1 MTSIRI
7 LCAILGV
14 GVSGLAAA
22 EAKIYDVDPRYRE
35 EVVEALNQVFNR
47 QHLNPGSRASISVLP
62 TGQILIDAS
71 TSRHVEITGILNSIA
86 QRGVSETPT
95 AMLRYWVLQGEP
107 NGNGTALPSML
118 EPVVDELR
126 AALGDLNFSIL
137 ETASLV
143 TTSGKESL
151 SESETLE
158 ILQRLTINGESLNGN
173 IILGHE
179 QLELMAEISMDRGDF
194 LVLGDSMIQVDE
206 NTRGVLAFVVH
217 WVGQD

>member
-7 LCAILGV
+7 LCAVLGL
-14 GVSGLAAA
+14 GISGLAAA
-22 EAKIYDVDPRYRE
+22 EAKIYDVDSRYRD
-35 EVVEALNQVFNR
+35 EVVEALNQVFNGE
-47 QHLNPGSRASISVLP
+47 HLIPVSRASISVLP
-62 TGQILIDAS
+62 TGQILIDAPPQ
-71 TSRHVEITGILNSIA
+71 RHVEITEILDSVA
-86 QRGVSETPT
+86 QRGISETPSAT
-95 AMLRYWVLQGEP
+95 LRYWVLQGEP
-107 NGNGTALPSML
+107 NGSGAALPAML
-118 EPVVDELR
+118 EPVVNELR
-126 AALGDLNFSIL
+126 AALGDLSFSIV

-173 IILGHE
+173 VLLGHE

-217 WVGQD
+217 WVEQN